1 MDKKLSDSE
10 QYVWDFIQ
18 ENIQN
23 IPNYSIVKLSEL
35 ANVSTATIVR
45 TMKKK
50 GYEGFTAFKHHLK
63 EMSYKDINFSSLDK
77 VDQGIRTAI
86 LKNEQEVTRT
96 INMIETGNIEDAI
109 QRIKAAKRVII
120 FARGFSE
127 MTAQEMMVKFQLTGK
142 YCELHADPE
151 IIKTMSK
158 KLTKNDVVIFISLNG
173 ETEELVTA
181 AKNCYQLEIGTIL
194 LTASRHSSLINFVEI
209 PFVGF
214 KSEGSFFPDYEVRSR
229 LPLTI
234 LARVLLDSYALRTSE
249 N

>member
-10 QYVWDFIQ
+10 QYVWDFMQ
-18 ENIQN
+18 ENIQT
-23 IPNYSIVKLSEL
+23 IPNYSIIKLSEL

-63 EMSYKDINFSSLDK
+63 EMSYNDINFSALDK

-86 LKNEQEVTRT
+86 LKNEYEVNRT
-96 INMIETGNIEDAI
+96 INMIELGNIEDAI
-109 QRIKAAKRVII
+109 QRVKAAKHVII

-151 IIKTMSK
+151 IIKTISN
-158 KLTKNDVVIFISLNG
+158 KLTSDDIVIFISLNG
-173 ETEELVTA
+173 ETRELVTA
-181 AKNCYQLEIGTIL
+181 AENCYNLEIGTIL
-194 LTASRHSSLINFVEI
+194 ITANRYSSLMSYIEI

-229 LPLTI
+229 LPLAI
-234 LARVLLDSYALRTSE
+234 LTRVLLDSYALRVEES
-249 N
+249 